1 MEQVEPTRS
10 LFLLLLL
17 FRAPAATLPLP
28 CSLARG
34 ATSCIHSARLSP
46 PRGVAW
52 SRPRT
57 GGTRNFWIS
66 TSLVLFPAHARAN
79 TQESIARAHV
89 LWSLWLLARNDGHD
103 HGCP

>member
-10 LFLLLLL
+10 LFLLLSLSL
-17 FRAPAATLPLP
+17 SLASFRAPAATLPLP

-52 SRPRT
+52 AAQELLVLYVARLIPRPRASEYPRKYRT
-57 GGTRNFWIS
+57 
-66 TSLVLFPAHARAN
+66 
-79 TQESIARAHV
+79 HV